1 MRHTYIKPE
10 METLLLPISE
20 MICGSGE
27 AEENIPGGIPDE
39 ESQPGVADAKSAWN
53 LDYSEE

>member
-10 METLLLPISE
+10 IETLLLPISE

-27 AEENIPGGIPDE
+27 AQETIPGGNSDDE
-39 ESQPGVADAKSAWN
+39 QQPGVADAKGVWN
-53 LDYSEE
+53 FDYEE

>member
-1 MRHTYIKPE
+1 

-27 AEENIPGGIPDE
+27 AQETIPGGTPDDE
-39 ESQPGVADAKSAWN
+39 QQPGVADAKGVWN
-53 LDYSEE
+53 FDYEE

>member
-1 MRHTYIKPE
+1 

-27 AEENIPGGIPDE
+27 AQEDIPGGIPDE

>member
-10 METLLLPISE
+10 METLLLPIPE

-27 AEENIPGGIPDE
+27 AQETIPGGNPDDE
-39 ESQPGVADAKSAWN
+39 QQPGVADAKGVWN
-53 LDYSEE
+53 FDYEE

>member
-10 METLLLPISE
+10 METLPLPISE

-27 AEENIPGGIPDE
+27 TQETIPGGNPDNE
-39 ESQPGVADAKSAWN
+39 QQPGAADAKGVWN
-53 LDYSEE
+53 FDYEE

>member
-1 MRHTYIKPE
+1 

-27 AEENIPGGIPDE
+27 SQETIPGGIPDE

>member
-27 AEENIPGGIPDE
+27 AQETIPGGNPDGE
-39 ESQPGVADAKSAWN
+39 QQPGVADAKGVWN
-53 LDYSEE
+53 FDYEE

>member
-27 AEENIPGGIPDE
+27 TQETIPGGNPDDE
-39 ESQPGVADAKSAWN
+39 QQPGASDAKGVWN
-53 LDYSEE
+53 FDYEE